1 MTPSRATSLVVLII
15 ALAGGS
21 ACIAGCTNGTTP
33 VCDDAGSCLI
43 LPPSPGGADGG
54 AVEAA
59 ADSSGPETASP
70 EAASPESS
78 TDGPVE

>member
-1 MTPSRATSLVVLII
+1 MKPSRATFLVVLIM
-15 ALAGGS
+15 ALGGGS
-21 ACIAGCTNGTTP
+21 ASTAGCTNGTTP

-43 LPPSPGGADGG
+43 LPPSPGGAD
-54 AVEAA
+54 
-59 ADSSGPETASP
+59 SGSP